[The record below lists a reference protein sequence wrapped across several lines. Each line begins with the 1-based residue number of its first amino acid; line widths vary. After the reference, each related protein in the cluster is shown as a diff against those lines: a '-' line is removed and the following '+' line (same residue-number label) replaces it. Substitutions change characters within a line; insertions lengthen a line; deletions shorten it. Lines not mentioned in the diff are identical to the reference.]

1 MATLDWYVTSDG
13 GATFVS
19 LLVTAERTA
28 RVRVENCLDGP
39 VWPPRRQGVPE
50 AGWDE
55 DGFEGTV
62 PAGERLVLGYAS
74 PADPAEPPVRLSSSA
89 TEAGQSDPAERP
101 GQVSPREVIRTLGD
115 PTPPR
120 DAVPAGEEGGDETS
134 VGDGNESPKRAGE
147 AVRPGAAVEDWLDG
161 VRDRVE
167 AAEGLA
173 SVSSVEEA
181 TEAVAS
187 VGGTGDLAT
196 LRARLDEDRTRLE
209 RVAADSES
217 LAARIERVEVPVET
231 LQRLA

>member
-1 MATLDWYVTSDG
+1 MASLRTQTSCVGDTTLVE
-13 GATFVS
+13 
-19 LLVTAERTA
+19 LLVCTDAPA
-28 RVRVENCLDGP
+28 RGRVENCLDGP

-181 TEAVAS
+181 TEAVA
-187 VGGTGDLAT
+187 